1 MQAHIFFECWK
12 IHRRKFRQIN
22 VKRIFQLRDIP
33 RSLHFLRR
41 AVKREFSNVFATLDL
56 LGVMISSVS
65 EHLAEIEEV
74 IQLYL
79 ERIKDGFTGLTESE
93 LKWIL
98 GCAKFMTV
106 SDKEDAV
113 TVWISGQELNP
124 TKNAFA
130 VSHLNYIEGI
140 YDSFIFFGS

>member
-1 MQAHIFFECWK
+1 
-12 IHRRKFRQIN
+12 
-22 VKRIFQLRDIP
+22 
-33 RSLHFLRR
+33 
-41 AVKREFSNVFATLDL
+41 
-56 LGVMISSVS
+56 MISSVS